1 MIKCY
6 IIDDEQPAIKILEN
20 YLKKFPTIEL
30 VGTSTNPLLGIEEV
44 KKNKVELVFLDIQMD
59 EMNGIEVVEHIDPK
73 TKVIFCTAYSEFA
86 VKSYELN
93 AVDYLMKP
101 IAFERFEKAIQ
112 RLIGTQI
119 EKNEKEIPN
128 DYLFV
133 KTGQKGKMVKID
145 FNDISYIEGRSNY
158 IAFHILHRVIL
169 SHTSL
174 RDMETYLPKNMFMRV
189 HKSYIVALNKIVAI
203 ENNEIRLTGSS
214 TSIPL
219 SVSYKDAF
227 LTRLVKI

>member
-6 IIDDEQPAIKILEN
+6 IIDDEQPAIKIIEN
-20 YLKKFPTIEL
+20 YLNKFPTLEL
-30 VGTSTNPLLGIEEV
+30 VGTSTNPLLGIEEI
-44 KKNKVELVFLDIQMD
+44 KKNKVELVFLDIHMD
-59 EMNGIEVVEHIDPK
+59 EMNGIEVVEHIDSK

-112 RLIGTQI
+112 RLTGNIS

-128 DYLFV
+128 DYLFI

-145 FNDISYIEGRSNY
+145 FNDIIYIEGRSNY
-158 IAFHILHRVIL
+158 IAFHTFNKVIL

-174 RDMETYLPKNMFMRV
+174 RDMETYLPRNMFMRV

-203 ENNEIRLTGSS
+203 ENYEIRLTGSS
-214 TSIPL
+214 THIPL